1 MWQGDLAVAS
11 FDIVSEVNLQEVD
24 NAVNTAIKEV
34 AHRYDLKD
42 GNCEITWDKTK
53 KTITLKANA
62 EIKINAVR
70 DILQSKMHKR
80 GLEISSLKF
89 EKVEP
94 IGGMML
100 KQAGTIIQGIDK
112 EKAKEIVKSIKDSK
126 LKVQASINDDLVRVS
141 GKSFDELQAAIAH
154 VRGGSFKI
162 PLQFIN
168 MRS

>member
-1 MWQGDLAVAS
+1 MPS

-24 NAVNTAIKEV
+24 NAVNTAVKEV

-42 GNCEITWDKTK
+42 GKCEIIWDKK
-53 KTITLKANA
+53 SIVLKANA

-70 DILQSKMHKR
+70 DILQTKLHKR
-80 GLEISSLKF
+80 GVEISSLKF

-94 IGGMML
+94 IGGLML
-100 KQAGTIIQGIDK
+100 KQSGTIVQGIEK

-126 LKVQASINDDLVRVS
+126 LKVQASINDELVRVS
-141 GKSFDELQAAIAH
+141 SKSLDELQATIAH
-154 VRGGSFKI
+154 VKGAKIGI

-168 MRS
+168 MRA

>member
-1 MWQGDLAVAS
+1 MPS

-34 AHRYDLKD
+34 EHRYDLRD
-42 GNCEITWDKTK
+42 GKCEIVWDKIK

-62 EIKINAVR
+62 DIKVNAVR
-70 DILQSKMHKR
+70 DILQSKLHKR
-80 GLEISSLKF
+80 GVEISSVKF

-100 KQAGTIIQGIDK
+100 KQSGTLIQGIEK

-126 LKVQASINDDLVRVS
+126 LKVQAAINDDLVRVS
-141 GKSFDELQAAIAH
+141 GKSLDELQATIAH
-154 VRGGSFKI
+154 VRNGKFGI
-162 PLQFIN
+162 PVQFVN
-168 MRS
+168 MRA

>member
-1 MWQGDLAVAS
+1 MAS

-24 NAVNTAIKEV
+24 NAVNTAVKEV

-42 GNCEITWDKTK
+42 GQCEILWDK

-70 DILQSKMHKR
+70 DILQSKLHKR
-80 GLEISSLKF
+80 GVEISSLKF

-94 IGGMML
+94 IGGMLL
-100 KQAGTIIQGIDK
+100 KQSGTIIQGIEK

-126 LKVQASINDDLVRVS
+126 LKVQAAINDDLVRVS
-141 GKSFDELQAAIAH
+141 GKSFDELQATIAH
-154 VRGGSFKI
+154 VRAAKIGI

>member
-1 MWQGDLAVAS
+1 MPS

-24 NAVNTAIKEV
+24 NAVNTAVKEV

-42 GNCEITWDKTK
+42 GKCEIIWDK
-53 KTITLKANA
+53 KTIVLKANA

-70 DILQSKMHKR
+70 DILQTKLHKR
-80 GLEISSLKF
+80 GVEISSLKF

-94 IGGMML
+94 IGGLML
-100 KQAGTIIQGIDK
+100 KQSGTIVQGIEK

-126 LKVQASINDDLVRVS
+126 LKVQASINDELVRVS
-141 GKSFDELQAAIAH
+141 SKSLDELQATIAH
-154 VRGGSFKI
+154 VKGAKIGI

-168 MRS
+168 MRA